1 MTPKNSV
8 LAETLK
14 VGGLL
19 NTCATYIDFFQ
30 TGEQQSSI
38 SDTPASTNTFYALVI
53 CNQGPHPLGI
63 TGTLTFV
70 LSSQVYLG
78 RLPRIN

>member
-1 MTPKNSV
+1 MTPKFSNKGSSMTPKNSG

-14 VGGLL
+14 GGGLL
-19 NTCATYIDFFQ
+19 NTCVTYIDFFQ

-53 CNQGPHPLGI
+53 CNQAPPPPHPRGI
-63 TGTLTFV
+63 TGT
-70 LSSQVYLG
+70 
-78 RLPRIN
+78 